1 MTVQDKIPPAGKC
14 KQKIFSVMRSLDGG
28 LDILM
33 AQVRRDG
40 LNLREIGFLSLLG
53 AILYSFFLTNFSF
66 SIDDEFAAL
75 RHDPA
80 VWVGQGRWLVYLV
93 EKFILPQPAVPF
105 APYLLLIVSLA
116 VSYALLL
123 RAHGYQTGWKTYFA
137 YPVFGAFPLWWLIT
151 AFHANTAALAIGVF
165 FISLSAY
172 MLFGESRGRV
182 STFRGSLVKNSMI
195 IIMLACAIAAYQS
208 LILMFICFAFG
219 SLLTRN
225 LRSQAA
231 APKAC
236 TSILRQWVG
245 VLLLILFALVL
256 YIAVNT
262 VAQKLIAADS
272 GYITHFINPGSFE
285 SLFKVLRLIWKEQ
298 VALYSGHA
306 NRYGANLGVNG
317 VVIGLATLVVLR
329 AGFRQA
335 LVNALLWS
343 GVLIAPFALHF
354 VSGGEPLPLRT
365 LTALAYVSWL
375 ACMLLLSAKHTSFM
389 VASVVII
396 GVLQIRI
403 FGLTSQYMATAAIV
417 QSHDR
422 ILAADI
428 YRRIGELSGS
438 FDRNAPLKM
447 DIYGSKS
454 INTIYAKARTGS
466 LQGSFFAWDNGNI
479 LRMTSFMKVMG
490 YENISIPDNHERIAL
505 TPVFKQMP
513 VWPAAGSVK
522 KCGDRYLI
530 RLSQDPDPTHAK
542 FKEVVLMQ

>member
-1 MTVQDKIPPAGKC
+1 MTVMDKVPPAGNFKN
-14 KQKIFSVMRSLDGG
+14 KIFSVIRSLDNG
-28 LDILM
+28 LDASI
-33 AQVRRDG
+33 ARVHRDG

-53 AILYSFFLTNFSF
+53 AILYSYFLTNFSF

-80 VWVGQGRWLVYLV
+80 VWVGQDRWLVYLV
-93 EKFILPQPAVPF
+93 EKWILPQPAVPF
-105 APYLLLIVSLA
+105 APYMILIVLLA

-123 RAHGYQTGWKTYFA
+123 RAHGVQTSWKTYFA
-137 YPVFGAFPLWWLIT
+137 YPVFGAFPMWWLIT

-172 MLFGESRGRV
+172 MLFGESRGLA
-182 STFRGSLVKNSMI
+182 SPLRGALRKHSMI

-208 LILMFICFAFG
+208 LLLLFICFAFG

-225 LRSQAA
+225 LHNQGANQN
-231 APKAC
+231 PC
-236 TSILRQWVG
+236 TTILKLLLNVS
-245 VLLLILFALVL
+245 LLILLALVL
-256 YIAVNT
+256 YVAMNA
-262 VAQKLIAADS
+262 VAQHLIAADS
-272 GYITHFINPGSFE
+272 GYIAHFINPGIFE
-285 SLFKVLRLIWKEQ
+285 SLFKVLRLVWKEQ
-298 VALYSGHA
+298 IALYSGHA
-306 NRYGANLGVNG
+306 NRYGANLGING

-329 AGFRQA
+329 AGRRQIA
-335 LVNALLWS
+335 VNVVLWL

-365 LTALAYVSWL
+365 LIALAYVSWL
-375 ACMLLLSAKHTSFM
+375 SCMLLLSARHTSLM
-389 VASVVII
+389 AASVII
-396 GVLQIRI
+396 IALLQIKI

-422 ILAADI
+422 LLAADI

-454 INTIYAKARTGS
+454 INTIYAKANTGS
-466 LQGSFFAWDNGNI
+466 LQGSFFSWDNGNI
-479 LRMTSFMKVMG
+479 LRMVSFMKVMG
-490 YENISIPDNHERIAL
+490 YENISIPNNNERIAL
-505 TPVFKQMP
+505 TPIFKQMP

-522 KCGDRYLI
+522 KCGDIYLI
-530 RLSQDPDPTHAK
+530 RLSREPDPTHAK
-542 FKEVVLMQ
+542 FKESV

>member
-1 MTVQDKIPPAGKC
+1 VTVMDKVPPAGNFKN
-14 KQKIFSVMRSLDGG
+14 KIFSVIRSLDNG
-28 LDILM
+28 LDASI
-33 AQVRRDG
+33 ARVHRDG

-53 AILYSFFLTNFSF
+53 AILYSYFLTNFSF

-93 EKFILPQPAVPF
+93 EKWILPQPAVPF
-105 APYLLLIVSLA
+105 APYMILIVLLA

-123 RAHGYQTGWKTYFA
+123 RAHGVQTSWKTYFA
-137 YPVFGAFPLWWLIT
+137 YPVFGAFPMWWLIT

-172 MLFGESRGRV
+172 MLFGESRGLA
-182 STFRGSLVKNSMI
+182 SPLRGALRKHSMI

-208 LILMFICFAFG
+208 LLLLFICFAFG

-225 LRSQAA
+225 LHNQGANQN
-231 APKAC
+231 PC
-236 TSILRQWVG
+236 TTILKLLLNVSLL
-245 VLLLILFALVL
+245 VLLALVL
-256 YIAVNT
+256 YVAMNA
-262 VAQKLIAADS
+262 VAQHLIAADS
-272 GYITHFINPGSFE
+272 GYIAHFINPGIFE
-285 SLFKVLRLIWKEQ
+285 SLFKVLRLVWKEQ
-298 VALYSGHA
+298 IALYSGHA
-306 NRYGANLGVNG
+306 NRYGANLGING

-329 AGFRQA
+329 AGRRQIA
-335 LVNALLWS
+335 VNVVLWL

-365 LTALAYVSWL
+365 LIVLAYVSWL
-375 ACMLLLSAKHTSFM
+375 SCMLLLSARHTSLM
-389 VASVVII
+389 AASAII
-396 GVLQIRI
+396 IALLQIKI

-422 ILAADI
+422 LLAADI

-454 INTIYAKARTGS
+454 INTIYAKANTGS
-466 LQGSFFAWDNGNI
+466 LQGSFFSWDNGNI
-479 LRMTSFMKVMG
+479 LRMVSFMKVMG
-490 YENISIPDNHERIAL
+490 YENISIPNNNERIAL
-505 TPVFKQMP
+505 TPIFKQMP

-522 KCGDRYLI
+522 KCGDIYLI
-530 RLSQDPDPTHAK
+530 RLSREPDPTHAK
-542 FKEVVLMQ
+542 FKESV